1 LKVTGKYL
9 EFAMSVSSINTAADQ
24 HRHTQRGS
32 AGASGSTG
40 AQNAAGSQD
49 AGNTAS
55 ASSAASSSPSSIV
68 TLSPQAQAFSEL
80 ASKGVTVT
88 EVSLSSLGI
97 TPDQIAQA
105 RTPDQV
111 VALMAGVAKKLQ
123 SAGDTPKQG
132 GAVSQKDFDNVVEQQ
147 FGGTKAQADQL
158 FAAFDG
164 NQDGS
169 ISNSELLNELGSLSS
184 DSTNPAAQTLLGL
197 MDSNHD
203 GSVDQSEFL
212 KFETSFVQNEK
223 VST

>member
-1 LKVTGKYL
+1 
-9 EFAMSVSSINTAADQ
+9 MSVSSINTAADQ

-40 AQNAAGSQD
+40 AQNAAGSQG
-49 AGNTAS
+49 AGSADSAS
-55 ASSAASSSPSSIV
+55 ASSAAASSPSSVV

-105 RTPDQV
+105 KTPDQV
-111 VALMAGVAKKLQ
+111 AALMADVAKKMQ
-123 SAGDTPKQG
+123 NAGDTPKQG
-132 GAVSQKDFDNVVEQQ
+132 GAVSQGDFDNLVEQQ

-164 NQDGS
+164 DQSGS
-169 ISNSELLNELGSLSS
+169 ITNSELLNALGGLSS
-184 DSTNPAAQTLLGL
+184 DSASPAAQTLLGL

-212 KFETSFVQNEK
+212 KFETSFVQSEK